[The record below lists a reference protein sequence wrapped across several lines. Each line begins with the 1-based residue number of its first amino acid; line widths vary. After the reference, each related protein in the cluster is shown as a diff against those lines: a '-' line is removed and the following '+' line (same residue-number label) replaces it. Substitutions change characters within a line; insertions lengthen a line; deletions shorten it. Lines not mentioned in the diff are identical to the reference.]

1 MNPPSNPETPAAKDG
16 SGPGALT
23 LDLVGHLVEEGM
35 IDRKAADE
43 CRRIEEETGDPPD
56 RILRSKGFVSE
67 DGLLRIFHR
76 RFGIPYLSTLTNFN
90 APKDFVEKVPAQFAR
105 FYNLIGVGLDDGTY
119 RVATCNPLEF
129 HPVDDLA
136 NLLRAEV
143 EVVLAPRTEITALIN
158 KAYQQTVDGVDEM
171 LEGVDEEELGDLP
184 TELGGTED
192 ILDIANK
199 APIIKLVNTILF
211 EALKLRASDI
221 HFQPTEDKLVVRYR
235 IDGILYD
242 MKVIPKRVQ
251 DAIISRVKVMGKMDI
266 AERRL
271 PQDGRATIKVG
282 DGEVDIRL
290 SSVPTAYG
298 ERIVFRLLDKSA
310 KIYELEEIGL
320 GKDDLRLIGDLLD
333 YTHGIIFVTGPTG
346 SGKTTTL
353 YAVLS
358 RLNSAEKNVIT
369 IEDPIEYHLEGVS
382 QIQVSEKKG
391 LTFASGLRSLLRQD
405 PDVMMVGEVRD
416 EETARIAIQ
425 AALTGHLVFST
436 MHTNDSAGAVTRMLD
451 IKVEPYLAA
460 SSLIAVIAQ
469 RLVRRIC
476 ADCKVTMEPTEDE
489 LRSLGITPDRLTDG
503 LLWKGEGCESCLK
516 TGYRE
521 RTAIYEILPIT
532 DPVRQ
537 QVMEHRSASE
547 IKKGAV
553 DRGLQTLRMHGA
565 RKALKGET
573 TIDEVLRVTQMDIV

>member
-1 MNPPSNPETPAAKDG
+1 MESPTESEVPAIPEESAPPPET
-16 SGPGALT
+16 
-23 LDLVGHLVEEGM
+23 DLIAHLVEEGL
-35 IDRKAADE
+35 IDRRAAEE
-43 CRRIEEETGDPPD
+43 CRRLELETGDLPD
-56 RILRSKGFVSE
+56 RILKSKGYLSE
-67 DGLLRIFHR
+67 DGLLRVFHR
-76 RFGIPYLSTLTNFN
+76 RFGIPYLATLHNCTV
-90 APKDFVEKVPAQFAR
+90 PKDFVRLVPAQFAR
-105 FYNLIGVGLDDGTY
+105 FYNLIGIEEDNGTY
-119 RVATCNPLEF
+119 RVATCSPLDI

-136 NLLRAEV
+136 SLLDSEV
-143 EVVLAPRTEITALIN
+143 EVALSPRSEITALIN
-158 KAYQQTVDGVDEM
+158 KAYQKSVDGVDEM
-171 LEGVDEEELGDLP
+171 LEGVDEEELSDLP
-184 TELGGTED
+184 QDITGTED

-221 HFQPTEDKLVVRYR
+221 HLQPFEDRLVVRYR

-271 PQDGRATIKVG
+271 PQDGRATVKVG

-290 SSVPTAYG
+290 SSVPTSHG

-310 KIYELEEIGL
+310 KVYQLTEIGL
-320 GKDDLRLIGDLLD
+320 SEANRNALAEIIT

-353 YAVLS
+353 YAVLTQ
-358 RLNSAEKNVIT
+358 LNSAEKNVIT

-451 IKVEPYLAA
+451 IKVEPYLVA

-476 ADCKVTMEPTEDE
+476 VECRKESKPTDE
-489 LRSLGITPDRLTDG
+489 ELHSIGLKLEQVKGG
-503 LLWKGEGCESCLK
+503 LLWTGEGCETCLD

-521 RTAIYEILPIT
+521 RTAIYEILSIG
-532 DPVRQ
+532 DRVRQ
-537 QVMEHRSASE
+537 QVMDHKSASD
-547 IKKGAV
+547 IKRLAV
-553 DRGLQTLRMHGA
+553 ENGLVTLRMDGA
-565 RKALKGET
+565 RKVLEGQT
-573 TIDEVLRVTQMDIV
+573 TVDEVLRVTQMDIV